1 MQNEL
6 IKWLERLERNEI
18 STFQRANL
26 NIVLTPSQKLE
37 YTRKTNEFT
46 KLNNNINTQK
56 SETTNKNIQ
65 RDPQLLVEYHRQ
77 FDEVK
82 KGWDVHPV
90 NVIANK
96 INELKLPAHIIMKLV
111 IGDFGCGKCE
121 LIELLKENK
130 MYSFDHHNI
139 INEKITPCDLK
150 AVPIKDEILDV
161 AIFSLSLMGTNWRD
175 YIVEAKRCLAKN
187 GFLFIAET
195 TKSLNARLSQLR
207 NIIRD
212 NGFQIYE
219 DEEIGDFTFIQAR
232 KL

>member
-1 MQNEL
+1 MCQL
-6 IKWLERLERNEI
+6 VV
-18 STFQRANL
+18 SFQ
-26 NIVLTPSQKLE
+26 VE
-37 YTRKTNEFT
+37 
-46 KLNNNINTQK
+46 LNNKINTQK
-56 SETTNKNIQ
+56 SETTHKNIQ
-65 RDPQLLVEYHRQ
+65 SDPKFLVEYHRQ

-111 IGDFGCGKCE
+111 IGDFGCGKGE
-121 LIELLKENK
+121 LMELLKENK
-130 MYSFDHHNI
+130 IYSFDHHNI
-139 INEKITPCDLK
+139 INEKIIPCDMK
-150 AVPIKDEILDV
+150 SVPINDEILDV
-161 AIFSLSLMGTNWRD
+161 AIFSLSLMGTNWPD

-195 TKSLNARLSQLR
+195 TKSLSARLSELR
-207 NIIRD
+207 NVVTE